1 MSEIMAVIVTTSP
14 DQFLSIVINSSL
26 LTKMRDVS
34 KMIAFWKNDYANKCV
49 NYLVNSPP
57 FNSNEFRIEGYRTFK
72 SKNYKI

>member
-1 MSEIMAVIVTTSP
+1 MAVIATTSA

-57 FNSNEFRIEGYRTFK
+57 FNSNEFRIKG
-72 SKNYKI
+72 